1 MMGSIHILSVNWSAS
16 YIRGV
21 LSGHGISS
29 IIANETNTADGS
41 INAPPAISDEI
52 ASAEWPSV
60 LAVGS
65 DKLTVLRSLHQRRQ
79 KAEPN
84 QSVELLYLG
93 DSTTDLE
100 CLLEFGG
107 IVISPDAEIAQRPGT
122 KTTGSSRTTP
132 NGSGLLHALQTMLNY
147 KVPHVSEYNGELI
160 CWARDFVD
168 IKESNFLQKRAAK
181 MQSTK
186 A

>member
-29 IIANETNTADGS
+29 IIANEINTADGS
-41 INAPPAISDEI
+41 ITAPPSISDEI
-52 ASAEWPSV
+52 ASADWPSV
-60 LAVGS
+60 LSVGS
-65 DKLTVLRSLHQRRQ
+65 DKLTALRSLHRRRQ
-79 KAEPN
+79 KAVPK

-168 IKESNFLQKRAAK
+168 IKKSSFLQKRAAN
-181 MQSTK
+181 MQSTR